1 MSQAHDRARALHE
14 ARRTRKPVPP
24 FTDADPAL
32 GEAEGYETQAE
43 LLELLLADGDE
54 VIGYKVGLTS
64 APARKLLG
72 IDSPDHGPL
81 LASAVYRDG
90 GTLPLDRF
98 IAPKIEAEI
107 ALRLGSPLKGPG
119 VTVEQA
125 REAVSEV
132 RAGVEIVDSRIED
145 WRIRIADTVSDLAST
160 GAIAVSDT
168 AVPLEGFE
176 PRLVGMVLSRNGEV
190 VDTGVGAA
198 ALGDPVA
205 VLAWLA
211 NSLAGSGRGLEPGQ
225 LVLTGALHTP
235 IALEAGD
242 VFTAEFDRLGS
253 LTLRVAETV

>member
-1 MSQAHDRARALHE
+1 MSQAHERARALYE

-24 FTDADPAL
+24 FTDADPSL
-32 GEAEGYETQAE
+32 GAADGYATQKE
-43 LLELLLADGDE
+43 LLELLLADGDA
-54 VIGYKVGLTS
+54 VIGHKVGLTS
-64 APARKLLG
+64 APARALLG

-90 GTLPLDRF
+90 DTLPLDRF
-98 IAPKIEAEI
+98 IQPKIEAEI
-107 ALRLGSPLKGPG
+107 VLRIGSPLRGPG

-125 REAVSEV
+125 RKAVSEV

-160 GAIAVSDT
+160 GAIAVSET
-168 AVPLEGFE
+168 ALPLEGFD
-176 PRLVGMVLSRNGEV
+176 PRLLGMVLSRNGEV

-198 ALGDPVA
+198 ALGDPLA

-211 NSLAGSGRGLEPGQ
+211 NALGESGRGLEPGQ

-235 IALEAGD
+235 IALAAGD
-242 VFTAEFDRLGS
+242 EFTAEFDRLGS
-253 LTLRVAETV
+253 LTLRVAETG